1 MEKIDIENLDLRVL
15 RRVKYNKAKENKFLP
30 LYIKNNILTI
40 VKNKEILLDSEDE
53 LKFIYDKEL

>member
-30 LYIKNNILTI
+30 LYIKNNTLTI
-40 VKNKEILLDSEDE
+40 VKNK
-53 LKFIYDKEL
+53 